1 MSAVIETSPAALNGV
16 AAVPTEPIWRLSV
29 DQYHEM
35 IDAGILMDGDPV
47 ELLEGWLVL
56 KMAKKR
62 PHSLATRRVR
72 TALEALIPRGWY
84 VDSQEPLTTGDS
96 EPEPDALVVRGDP
109 NQYPT
114 RHPGPKDVALVVEVS
129 DATLQRDRTTKKRIY
144 ARARVPVYWI
154 VNLIE
159 GHVEVYSG
167 PTGPADAP
175 DYRRRR
181 DYGPA
186 DELPFVIGR
195 KEVGRL
201 AVRDVLS

>member
-1 MSAVIETSPAALNGV
+1 MSAVIETSPSAPGADG
-16 AAVPTEPIWRLSV
+16 VPTEPIMRLSV

-35 IDAGILMDGDPV
+35 INAGILMDGDPV
-47 ELLEGWLVL
+47 ELLEGWLVQ

-72 TALEALIPRGWY
+72 AALEALIPKGWY
-84 VDSQEPLTTGDS
+84 VDAQEPLTTRDS

-109 NQYPT
+109 DDYPD
-114 RHPGPKDVALVVEVS
+114 RQPGPNDVALVVEVADGS
-129 DATLQRDRTTKKRIY
+129 LRRDRTLKKRIY

-159 GHVEVYSG
+159 GHVEVYTG
-167 PTGPADAP
+167 PTGLRDRP
-175 DYRRRR
+175 DYRQRR

-186 DELPFVIGR
+186 DELPVVIGR
-195 KEVGRL
+195 KEVGRIS
-201 AVRDVLS
+201 VRNLLP